1 MSDLISLVSIFVL
14 GVIGWITYKV
24 YIWPI
29 YITPLRKIPG
39 PPSESLF
46 YGNYK
51 TFMNEEVNVALFISV
66 SIFIS
71 YNSYITIFYFVYIIY
86 RSHNLN

>member
-14 GVIGWITYKV
+14 GVIGWITYKI

-39 PPSESLF
+39 PPSANPIF
-46 YGNYK
+46 GNIM
-51 TFMNEEVNVALFISV
+51 TLLSEEVN
-66 SIFIS
+66 IF
-71 YNSYITIFYFVYIIY
+71 FLYF
-86 RSHNLN
+86 